1 MDIGSELR
9 VIEVEEID
17 LDVSL
22 PAVEASDE
30 AAPREQIPEDV

>member
-17 LDVSL
+17 LDVSIPTVDEPEEVAL
-22 PAVEASDE
+22 PA
-30 AAPREQIPEDV
+30 REDV